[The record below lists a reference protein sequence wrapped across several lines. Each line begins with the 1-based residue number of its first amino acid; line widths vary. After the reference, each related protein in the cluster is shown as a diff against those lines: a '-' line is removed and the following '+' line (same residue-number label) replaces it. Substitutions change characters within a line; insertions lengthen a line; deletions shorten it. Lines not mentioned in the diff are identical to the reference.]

1 VVFRKKYF
9 LISLLLLI
17 IEIFIA
23 SQMHDSFIRPYVG
36 DFLAVILLYCIVKTF
51 LNLPPWPV
59 AGCVLLF
66 SYFIE
71 CLQYMQ
77 LADRLQLRPHSVA
90 RILLGDYFTWTDI
103 LAYTLGI
110 SAVLVFEKVN
120 YIARSFF
127 PRANS

>member
-1 VVFRKKYF
+1 M
-9 LISLLLLI
+9 ISLLLLI

-23 SQMHDSFIRPYVG
+23 SQMQDDFIRPYGG

-71 CLQYMQ
+71 WLQYMK
-77 LADRLQLRPHSVA
+77 LADLLQLRSHSVA

-103 LAYTLGI
+103 LTYTLGI
-110 SAVLVFEKVN
+110 FAVLVFEK
-120 YIARSFF
+120 
-127 PRANS
+127 ANSNARACFLRESRRSGDGRKL

>member
-1 VVFRKKYF
+1 M
-9 LISLLLLI
+9 ISLLLLI

-23 SQMHDSFIRPYVG
+23 SKMHDRYIRPYGG
-36 DFLAVILLYCIVKTF
+36 DFLAVIFLYCIVKTF

-71 CLQYMQ
+71 WLQYIN
-77 LADRLQLRPHSVA
+77 LADPLQLGPHSVA

-103 LAYTLGI
+103 LTYTLGI
-110 SAVLVFEKVN
+110 FAVLVFEKGQLRRYFLPVAAV
-120 YIARSFF
+120 IFSR
-127 PRANS
+127 